1 MNPGQGKT
9 HLSCAARC
17 IIGGIMPVLKY
28 EVNNQ
33 NKYAVLVGLHEEKIN
48 NEELNFIGVPVEI

>member
-17 IIGGIMPVLKY
+17 IIGGIMSVLKY

-33 NKYAVLVGLHEEKIN
+33 SKYALLVGLHGEKIN
-48 NEELNFIGVPVEI
+48 NEVLNFIGVSAEI